1 MPVNSRPFTVNGRYA
16 EVGPKVIMDPAA
28 VRDHLG
34 ELLASPQFS
43 SAPSLIRF
51 LRFVVEES
59 LAGRADFLKEYA
71 IGVAVFDRGENFDP
85 RLDPIVRV
93 QAGKLRTR
101 LQRYYAGEGANA
113 AIRLDVPKGS
123 YVPVIAVA
131 GRARGTPRRSRWL
144 LGAGVA
150 AAALGGILLAWWFWS
165 PGGVTQW
172 EFARLTTAGGFTTH
186 PALSPDGRL
195 LAYSSDR
202 GAGRDADIWVQPL
215 SGGTP
220 VQVTKDPAAD
230 TSPDFSP
237 DGSEIV
243 FRSWRDGGGIYI
255 VGTSGGRERRVTSR
269 GFSPRFSP
277 DGKSVAFAY
286 GGIFIVPAAGGE
298 PRAVSGNLTS
308 AGCPLWTPGGREVL
322 FLAQT
327 REGAF
332 DWWVASASAG
342 SPPHP
347 AGVTAR
353 LRQKGL
359 PALHEGACPSDWDGN
374 AVLFALKVDRLG
386 SIWRIALAPGDWTA
400 RGPAVQLEPG
410 PGIGNPRAVPGSGGT
425 QLVFS
430 TEQTATA
437 IWRLD
442 ARGESAEPVT
452 RDASLRAGLEGTR
465 PALSAGGEW
474 LVFASARSGSLDL
487 WRKSLAT
494 GDESALTNDPGAE
507 DYPLLSADGTRLV
520 FESVAGTGRSVVE
533 MQLPQRTRRA
543 LCGGCGTPLDLS
555 PDGGQLLLRQ
565 SESHGLSLLDTRTL
579 RVTPLFADPERLVQ
593 EAAFS
598 PAMDWIALVVRS
610 PAQVLHRAY
619 LAPFDGRRLG
629 PAGRWIPVIDEPF
642 HLYLRWSPS
651 GDRVY
656 FFSARDDSR
665 CLWTAV
671 LDAETG
677 RPVRLLPLR
686 HFHGMQH
693 QPLFGSWIAVSRAG
707 FAVNL
712 TSTSS
717 DIWLAKRVRR

>member
-1 MPVNSRPFTVNGRYA
+1 
-16 EVGPKVIMDPAA
+16 MDPAA
-28 VRDHLG
+28 VRIHLA

-43 SAPSLIRF
+43 GAPSLSRF

-71 IGVAVFDRGENFDP
+71 IGVAVFERGENFDP

-101 LQRYYAGEGANA
+101 LQQYYAGEGASA
-113 AIRLDVPKGS
+113 AIRFEVPKGG
-123 YVPVIAVA
+123 YAPVIAAA
-131 GRARGTPRRSRWL
+131 GRRRGTPRRSRWL
-144 LGAGVA
+144 LGAGI
-150 AAALGGILLAWWFWS
+150 AAALGGVVVAGRFWP
-165 PGGVTQW
+165 PGGVPAW
-172 EFARLTTAGGFTTH
+172 ELTRLTSTGGFTTH
-186 PALSPDGRL
+186 PVLSPDGRL

-202 GAGRDADIWVQPL
+202 GAGRDADIWVEPL
-215 SGGTP
+215 AGGTP
-220 VQVTKDPAAD
+220 VRLTRHPAAD
-230 TSPDFSP
+230 TTPDFSP

-255 VGTSGGRERRVTSR
+255 VGTSGGAERRVTGR

-277 DGKSVAFAY
+277 DGKSIAFAY
-286 GGIFIVPAAGGE
+286 GGIFVVPASGGE
-298 PRAVSGNLTS
+298 PRAVSGRLTG
-308 AGCPLWTPGGREVL
+308 AACPLWTPGGRDIL
-322 FLAQT
+322 FLA
-327 REGAF
+327 RGPEGVF

-342 SPPHP
+342 SAPHP

-353 LRQKGL
+353 LRRQGL
-359 PALHEGACPSDWDGN
+359 PLLHEGACPSDWDGN
-374 AVLFALKVDRLG
+374 AVLFALKADRLG
-386 SIWRIALAPGDWTA
+386 SIWSIPLAAGDWTA

-410 PGIGNPRAVPGSGGT
+410 PGIGTPRAVPGSAGT
-425 QLVFS
+425 RVVFS

-437 IWRLD
+437 IWSLD
-442 ARGESAEPVT
+442 ARGVAAEPVT
-452 RDASLRAGLEGTR
+452 RDASLRPGLEGTR

-487 WRKSLAT
+487 WRKNLAT
-494 GDESALTNDPGAE
+494 GEEAALTGDPGTE
-507 DYPLLSADGTRLV
+507 DHPLLSADGTRLV
-520 FESVAGTGRSVVE
+520 YESAAGIERSVRE
-533 MQLPQRTRRA
+533 IRLPQRTRRV

-565 SESHGLSLLDTRTL
+565 GQARGLSLLDTRTL
-579 RVTPLFADPERLVQ
+579 RVTPLFEDPERLVQ
-593 EAAFS
+593 EATFS
-598 PAMDWIALVVRS
+598 PGMDWMALVVRA
-610 PAQVLHRAY
+610 PAQVLQRAY
-619 LAPFDGRRLG
+619 LAPFDGRQLG
-629 PAGRWIPVIDEPF
+629 PVGRWIPVVEEPF
-642 HLYLRWSPS
+642 HLYLRWSLA

-665 CLWTAV
+665 CLWTAE
-671 LDAETG
+671 LDRETR
-677 RPVRLLPLR
+677 RPARLLPLR